1 MPDTI
6 HPIDAY
12 LNTARCEA
20 INSAADP
27 VPICAAVTGKR
38 LQIIHLFVSVAGSTN
53 LTFQSGSTA
62 ISGPY
67 AVTAAG
73 TIDLQNGG
81 VPVLIG
87 DDIGEAITAVNSG
100 TQQVSGFA
108 VVVEVNHTAKPK

>member
-1 MPDTI
+1 MPEAI
-6 HPIDAY
+6 HPFDAY

-20 INSAADP
+20 INAALDP

-38 LQIIHLFVSVAGSTN
+38 LIITHLFVSVAGATN
-53 LTFQSGSTA
+53 LTFKSGSTS

-67 AVTAAG
+67 AVTGAG
-73 TIDLQNGG
+73 SLDIKNGG
-81 VPVLIG
+81 APVLIG
-87 DDIGEAITAVNSG
+87 DDIGEAITATNSG